1 MKKGFLQSMK
11 RSLKEVLH
19 EHLHYKRLYN
29 DLQYL
34 KLNTIEEFLDNYLE
48 LAARNS
54 KTTVE
59 VLDYLFEQ
67 EKKHGEAVAIE

>member
-19 EHLHYKRLYN
+19 EHLHYEKFYN